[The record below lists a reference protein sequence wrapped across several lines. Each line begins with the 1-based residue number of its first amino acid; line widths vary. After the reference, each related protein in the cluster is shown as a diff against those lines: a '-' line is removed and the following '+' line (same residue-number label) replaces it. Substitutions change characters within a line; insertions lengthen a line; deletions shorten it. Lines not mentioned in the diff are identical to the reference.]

1 VTVENDAIAV
11 VGLGCRHPDASTPE
25 QLWETVL
32 ARRRAFRPL
41 PRERLDLGDYGDPA
55 GGPDT
60 TDLRYAAVLD
70 GWTFDRSRYRV
81 PGPAYRVT
89 DLAHWLAL
97 DVAGDTLTAAGFPG
111 GRGLDRRRA
120 GVILGNTLTG
130 EFSRAALMRLRWPYV
145 RRNLVSALAA
155 RGWGSTELDGLL
167 REVEESYKEPF
178 AEPNDESL
186 VGGLANAI
194 AGRVC
199 NHFDFR
205 GAGYT
210 VDGACSS
217 SLLAVIT
224 ACTYLR
230 DGDLDFALAGGVD
243 LSLDPFELVGF
254 SRLGA
259 LADSAMRV
267 YDARPTGFLPGEGCS
282 MVALM
287 RAGDAVAAGQRPI
300 ALIRGWGMS
309 SDGNGGLTRPDVSGQ
324 RLALERAYARAGFGP
339 ETVALFEGHG
349 TGTEVGDR
357 TELHA
362 LSEIHDGRRRPRPA
376 ALGSI
381 KANIGHTKAAAGAA
395 GLIKAALA
403 LQRQVIPPTTGCDEP
418 HPLLRDPGAPLRIV
432 REAEPW
438 PDAPLRAAV
447 SAMGFGGINT
457 HVVLEAASVRR
468 TTARL
473 AARDRRA
480 AREPLDC
487 EVFALSA
494 DTVADLAALLE
505 RVAVRARTMSLA
517 EHADLAAGLGE
528 RAHGDAPVRAAV
540 VARDP
545 AELSARAERAGEL
558 LAGLGEQ
565 GFAARPGIYAGRG
578 APGRVGLLFPGQG
591 APVRERAGA
600 LGVVL
605 PEAGEHFEDGLAA
618 DPIDTAVAQPAV
630 FRASYAAL
638 RWLDRLGVTAD
649 AAVGH
654 SLGEI
659 TALHWA
665 GALSRQDALH
675 LVTRRG
681 RIMADTSQAGTGMA
695 SLAAPAG
702 TVTELIDD
710 ADLVIAAD
718 NGAVQVVAGPLTEVD
733 RVVKRARAKGITAGR
748 LRVSHAF
755 HSPAV
760 AAAEPV
766 LARHLADLAV
776 AALPGCV
783 YSTVTGRELTAAD
796 DIRTLLARQLT
807 APVRF
812 RQALELLAADC
823 DLLVEAG
830 PGHTLTAMA
839 QSITDVPVR
848 TLDAGAGSAAA
859 LGDAT
864 AALFAVGAVSDLT
877 ALFAERFHRPFDLW
891 REPEFLANPCESAP
905 TDGLDRRF
913 GRSAAVAA
921 GPVAA
926 DTAAPAVEASPG
938 ADSDVPSV
946 VRGLIADA
954 LELPPDVIGDGDR
967 LLGDLHLNSLRVVQL
982 AAEAAERTR
991 RAVPAA
997 PPLFAEATVGSF
1009 AQAIEELPAA
1019 EGEAGSQGP
1028 PEGVRDWHRV
1038 LVEYA
1043 RPVELDA
1050 EPGSRAWHVFG
1061 DGRLRALVEPR
1072 LTALTEGDERAD
1084 SSGDPRTAVVAFLPE
1099 NPDDRAIDALLE
1111 AAHLAVDTG
1120 APFTVVDSGDTA
1132 SGFVG
1137 TIAAE
1142 YPSLPVR
1149 WVRALAAAPEDAVG
1163 ALLTASWEGHAEIV
1177 VDEEGRTRAPAY
1189 RAAGSGAPAGL
1200 VPDAAGPPLSAGE
1213 VLVVTGGGK
1222 GIGFTSAYFLA
1233 RRWGVRLGLIG
1244 RSGADADAELRAN
1257 LSRLGEAGID
1267 FCYEAA
1273 DVTDPESLHH
1283 GVAAIVDRLGPVR
1296 GVIHASGLNRPA
1308 RFSEIGAAYAEHAA
1322 PKHHGLRALLD
1333 AVDAE
1338 GLRLLLTFGSVIGRF
1353 GLAGEAHY
1361 ALANGR
1367 MRELVR
1373 TLARDL
1379 PGCRVANLD
1388 WTVWS
1393 GVGMGERLK
1402 VLDDLARAGVAPVPP
1417 DRGTELLVQAAE
1429 ARPPSHS
1436 MVISG
1441 RLPQLGQAGEAALDG
1456 HRFLRRVRAWTPGV
1470 ELVAEAELSLPGDP
1484 YLDDHRIDGVAV
1496 LPAVCVLEAMAQAA
1510 AALTGRPVAGVVDSR
1525 FDRPVVVP
1533 EHGTRTV
1540 RVCALVREDGDVDVA
1555 VRSDE
1560 TGFAVDH
1567 FTGTVTPADAEPPEN
1582 PAVTARVPAHT
1593 GDDMYGPLFFHG
1605 RRFRRLRRYA
1615 HLEATA
1621 CTAVLDGDRPWRF
1634 GEGLPA
1640 DLLFGD
1646 PARNDASIHVLQGC
1660 VPHRRLL
1667 PVGCARFA
1675 VHQGGAEGG
1684 ELTLAAVE
1692 REHSGA
1698 DHTYDVVVR
1707 DGSGRPVVSW
1717 TGLRLR
1723 DVGPLPVTTLHPVL
1737 VGPYLQRT
1745 LTALLPKRDV
1755 RLVVEAAGP
1764 GHDLNAGRRA
1774 NGRPWDVLVEGEPV
1788 ACARTS
1794 DPAPEPPTH
1803 WTGLADRLGRLVG
1816 EPERH
1821 IRTRLHTVGACLS
1834 GPPGPPGLAVQG
1846 VYENGWVVLQAGGA
1860 DIVSVVLS
1868 VEGEAGPMAM
1878 AIPVKGAS

>member
-1 VTVENDAIAV
+1 MTVASDAIAV

-41 PRERLDLGDYGDPA
+41 PRERLDLADYGDPA
-55 GGPDT
+55 AGPDA

-70 GWTFDRSRYRV
+70 GWSFDRSRYRV

-97 DVAGDTLTAAGFPG
+97 DVAGDTLAAAGFAG
-111 GRGLDRRRA
+111 GHGLDRRRA

-145 RRNLVSALAA
+145 RRNLVAALAA
-155 RGWGSTELDGLL
+155 RGWEAEELGGLL

-259 LADSAMRV
+259 LAGSAMRV

-287 RAGDAVAAGQRPI
+287 RAGDAVAAGRRPI

-357 TELHA
+357 TELRA
-362 LSEIHDGRRRPRPA
+362 LAEVHEGRRRRRPA

-395 GLIKAALA
+395 GLIKAVLA
-403 LQRQVIPPTTGCDEP
+403 LRRQVIPPTTGCDEP

-438 PDAPLRAAV
+438 PDAPLRAGV

-480 AREPLDC
+480 AREPLDR

-494 DTVADLAALLE
+494 GTDADLAAVLE
-505 RVAVRARTMSLA
+505 RVAVRARTMSFA
-517 EHADLAAGLGE
+517 EHADLAAALAE
-528 RAHGDAPVRAAV
+528 RAHGDAPVRAAI

-545 AELSARAERAGEL
+545 AELAARAERAGEL
-558 LAGLGEQ
+558 LAGLGAP
-565 GFAARPGIYAGRG
+565 GFAALPGVYVGRG

-605 PEAGEHFEDGLAA
+605 PEAGEYFEEGRAA
-618 DPIDTAVAQPAV
+618 DPVDTAVAQPAV
-630 FRASYAAL
+630 FRASAAAL
-638 RWLDRLGVTAD
+638 RWLDRLGVTAA

-665 GALSRQDALH
+665 GALSRPDALH

-681 RIMADTSQAGTGMA
+681 RIMADNCEAGTGMA
-695 SLAAPAG
+695 SLAAPAAAVAG
-702 TVTELIDD
+702 LIDD

-766 LARHLADLAV
+766 LARHLGDLAV
-776 AALPGCV
+776 APPAGRV

-796 DIRTLLARQLT
+796 DVRALLARQLT

-812 RQALELLAADC
+812 REALELLAADC

-839 QSITDVPVR
+839 QSVTGVPVR
-848 TLDAGAGSAAA
+848 TLDAGAESAAA

-864 AALFAVGAVSDLT
+864 AALFAVGAVCDLT
-877 ALFAERFHRPFDLW
+877 ALSAERFHRPFDLW

-905 TDGLDRRF
+905 AGVLDDRL
-913 GRSAAVAA
+913 GRAAAA
-921 GPVAA
+921 AA
-926 DTAAPAVEASPG
+926 PAAPAETAAPAAEPPPE
-938 ADSDVPSV
+938 ADSDVPAV
-946 VRGLIADA
+946 VRGLIAEA

-997 PPLFAEATVGSF
+997 PPLFAEATVASF
-1009 AQAIEELPAA
+1009 VQAIEELPAA
-1019 EGEAGSQGP
+1019 EDGSGSHGP
-1028 PEGVRDWHRV
+1028 PEGVREWHRV

-1043 RPVELDA
+1043 RPVEPAA
-1050 EPGSRAWHVFG
+1050 EPASRAWRVFG
-1061 DGRLRALVEPR
+1061 GGRLRALVEPR
-1072 LTALTEGDERAD
+1072 LSPPPEGEAR
-1084 SSGDPRTAVVAFLPE
+1084 PAVVAFLPE
-1099 NPDDRAIDALLE
+1099 DPDDRAVDALIE
-1111 AAHLAVDTG
+1111 AARLAVDTD

-1149 WVRALAAAPEDAVG
+1149 WVRALAAAPADAVG
-1163 ALLTASWEGHAEIV
+1163 DVLTASWDGHAELV
-1177 VDEEGRTRAPAY
+1177 VDEEGRTRVPAY
-1189 RAAGSGAPAGL
+1189 RAAGPGTSAGQT
-1200 VPDAAGPPLSAGE
+1200 PDTAAPPLSPGE

-1222 GIGFTSAYFLA
+1222 GIGFASAHFLA

-1244 RSGADADAELRAN
+1244 RSRPDADAELRDN
-1257 LSRLGEAGID
+1257 LSRLREAGVD
-1267 FCYEAA
+1267 FCYQAA

-1283 GVAAIVDRLGPVR
+1283 GVAAIADRLGPVR

-1308 RFSEIGAAYAEHAA
+1308 RFSEIGDAYAEHAA

-1333 AVDAE
+1333 AAGAE
-1338 GLRLLLTFGSVIGRF
+1338 GLRLVLTFGSVIGRF

-1373 TLARDL
+1373 ILARDL
-1379 PGCRVANLD
+1379 PDCRVANLD

-1393 GVGMGERLK
+1393 GAGMGERLK
-1402 VLDDLARAGVAPVPP
+1402 VLDDLARAGVSPVPA
-1417 DRGTELLVQAAE
+1417 DRGTELLARAAE

-1441 RLPQLGQAGEAALDG
+1441 RLPQLGRAGEPVLDG

-1470 ELVAEAELSLPGDP
+1470 ELVAEAELSLPDDP

-1510 AALTGRPVAGVVDSR
+1510 SALTGRPAAGVTDSR

-1567 FTGTVTPADAEPPEN
+1567 FTGTVTSADAEPPEN
-1582 PAVTARVPAHT
+1582 PAATARIPAHT

-1605 RRFRRLRRYA
+1605 RRFRRLRRYT

-1634 GEGLPA
+1634 GDGLPA

-1646 PARNDASIHVLQGC
+1646 PARNDASIHVLQAC

-1667 PVGCARFA
+1667 PVGCARFT
-1675 VHQGGAEGG
+1675 VHRGGAGEG

-1692 REHSGA
+1692 RDHSGA
-1698 DHTYDVVVR
+1698 DYTYDVVVR

-1717 TGLRLR
+1717 RGLRLR
-1723 DVGPLPVTTLHPVL
+1723 DVGPLPVATLHPVL

-1745 LTALLPKRDV
+1745 LTALLPERDI
-1755 RLVVEAAGP
+1755 RLTVEAGGP
-1764 GHDLNAGRRA
+1764 GDGLASGGRA
-1774 NGRPWDVLVEGEPV
+1774 NGRPWAVLVEGEPV

-1803 WTGLADRLGRLVG
+1803 WTGLAGRLGRLVG
-1816 EPERH
+1816 EPDQH
-1821 IRTRLHTVGACLS
+1821 IRTRLRAVGACLS

-1868 VEGEAGPMAM
+1868 VDGETGPTAM
-1878 AIPVKGAS
+1878 AIPVKGGS

>member
-1 VTVENDAIAV
+1 
-11 VGLGCRHPDASTPE
+11 
-25 QLWETVL
+25 
-32 ARRRAFRPL
+32 
-41 PRERLDLGDYGDPA
+41 
-55 GGPDT
+55 
-60 TDLRYAAVLD
+60 
-70 GWTFDRSRYRV
+70 
-81 PGPAYRVT
+81 
-89 DLAHWLAL
+89 
-97 DVAGDTLTAAGFPG
+97 
-111 GRGLDRRRA
+111 
-120 GVILGNTLTG
+120 
-130 EFSRAALMRLRWPYV
+130 
-145 RRNLVSALAA
+145 
-155 RGWGSTELDGLL
+155 
-167 REVEESYKEPF
+167 
-178 AEPNDESL
+178 
-186 VGGLANAI
+186 
-194 AGRVC
+194 
-199 NHFDFR
+199 
-205 GAGYT
+205 
-210 VDGACSS
+210 
-217 SLLAVIT
+217 
-224 ACTYLR
+224 
-230 DGDLDFALAGGVD
+230 
-243 LSLDPFELVGF
+243 
-254 SRLGA
+254 
-259 LADSAMRV
+259 
-267 YDARPTGFLPGEGCS
+267 
-282 MVALM
+282 
-287 RAGDAVAAGQRPI
+287 
-300 ALIRGWGMS
+300 
-309 SDGNGGLTRPDVSGQ
+309 
-324 RLALERAYARAGFGP
+324 
-339 ETVALFEGHG
+339 
-349 TGTEVGDR
+349 
-357 TELHA
+357 
-362 LSEIHDGRRRPRPA
+362 
-376 ALGSI
+376 
-381 KANIGHTKAAAGAA
+381 
-395 GLIKAALA
+395 
-403 LQRQVIPPTTGCDEP
+403 
-418 HPLLRDPGAPLRIV
+418 
-432 REAEPW
+432 
-438 PDAPLRAAV
+438 
-447 SAMGFGGINT
+447 
-457 HVVLEAASVRR
+457 
-468 TTARL
+468 
-473 AARDRRA
+473 
-480 AREPLDC
+480 
-487 EVFALSA
+487 
-494 DTVADLAALLE
+494 
-505 RVAVRARTMSLA
+505 
-517 EHADLAAGLGE
+517 
-528 RAHGDAPVRAAV
+528 
-540 VARDP
+540 P

-558 LAGLGEQ
+558 LAGLAGP
-565 GFAARPGIYAGRG
+565 GFAARPGVYVGRG

-591 APVRERAGA
+591 APVRESAGA

-605 PEAGEHFEDGLAA
+605 PEAGEHFEEGLGA

-630 FRASYAAL
+630 FRASTAAL
-638 RWLDRLGVTAD
+638 RWLDRLGVAAA

-665 GALSRQDALH
+665 GALSSPDALH
-675 LVTRRG
+675 LVTTRG

-702 TVTELIDD
+702 AVTELIDD

-776 AALPGCV
+776 EAPSGRV

-796 DIRTLLARQLT
+796 DVRALLARQLT

-839 QSITDVPVR
+839 QSVTGVPVR
-848 TLDAGAGSAAA
+848 TLDAGAESAAA

-864 AALFAVGAVSDLT
+864 AALFAAGAVSDLT

-905 TDGLDRRF
+905 AGDLDHGL
-913 GRSAAVAA
+913 GHAAAA
-921 GPVAA
+921 AA
-926 DTAAPAVEASPG
+926 APAPAAPAVPADAAAQTPPEAD
-938 ADSDVPSV
+938 ADVPAV
-946 VRGLIADA
+946 VRGLIAEA

-997 PPLFAEATVGSF
+997 PPLFAEATVAAF
-1009 AQAIEELPAA
+1009 VQAIEELPAA
-1019 EGEAGSQGP
+1019 EGEAGSHGP
-1028 PEGVRDWHRV
+1028 PEGVREWHRV
-1038 LVEYA
+1038 LVEFS

-1050 EPGSRAWHVFG
+1050 GRASHTWHVFG
-1061 DGRLRALVEPR
+1061 GGRLRALVEPR
-1072 LTALTEGDERAD
+1072 LTALPEGE
-1084 SSGDPRTAVVAFLPE
+1084 PRPAVVAFLPE
-1099 NPDDRAIDALLE
+1099 NPDDGAIDALVE

-1149 WVRALAAAPEDAVG
+1149 WVRALEAAPADAVG
-1163 ALLTASWEGHAEIV
+1163 ALLTASWQGHAEIV
-1177 VDEEGRTRAPAY
+1177 VDEEGRAGTPAY
-1189 RAAGSGAPAGL
+1189 RAAGSGAPNGGGQ
-1200 VPDAAGPPLSAGE
+1200 DAAAPPLSAGE

-1222 GIGFTSAYFLA
+1222 GIGFASAAFLA

-1244 RSGADADAELRAN
+1244 RSGPDADAELRDN
-1257 LSRLGEAGID
+1257 LSRLREAGID
-1267 FCYEAA
+1267 FCYQAA
-1273 DVTDPESLHH
+1273 DVTDPESLRR

-1308 RFSEIGAAYAEHAA
+1308 RFREIGAAYAEHAA
-1322 PKHHGLRALLD
+1322 PKHRGLRALLD
-1333 AVDAE
+1333 AVGTD

-1373 TLARDL
+1373 ILARDL
-1379 PGCRVANLD
+1379 PDCRVANLD

-1402 VLDDLARAGVAPVPP
+1402 VLDDLARAGVSPVPP
-1417 DRGTELLVQAAE
+1417 DRGAELLARAAE

-1436 MVISG
+1436 LVVSG
-1441 RLPQLGQAGEAALDG
+1441 RLPQLGRAGEAALDG

-1470 ELVAEAELSLPGDP
+1470 ELVAEAELSLLDDP

-1510 AALTGRPVAGVVDSR
+1510 SALTGRPVAGVADSR

-1533 EHGTRTV
+1533 EHGTRTL

-1567 FTGTVTPADAEPPEN
+1567 FTGTVTSADAEPPEN
-1582 PAVTARVPAHT
+1582 PAAAERTPAHT
-1593 GDDMYGPLFFHG
+1593 GDDLYGPLFFHG

-1634 GEGLPA
+1634 GDGLPA

-1646 PARNDASIHVLQGC
+1646 PARNDASIHVLQAC

-1675 VHQGGAEGG
+1675 VHGSGTGGG

-1692 REHSGA
+1692 RDHSGA
-1698 DHTYDVVVR
+1698 DYTYDVVVR

-1717 TGLRLR
+1717 SGLRLR
-1723 DVGPLPVTTLHPVL
+1723 DVGPVPVTTLHPVL
-1737 VGPYLQRT
+1737 VGPYLQRS
-1745 LTALLPKRDV
+1745 LTALLPERDI
-1755 RLVVEAAGP
+1755 RLAVEAGGP
-1764 GHDLNAGRRA
+1764 GDDPASRRRA
-1774 NGRPWDVLVEGEPV
+1774 DGGRWAVLVEGEPV

-1794 DPAPEPPTH
+1794 DPAPDPPAH
-1803 WTGLADRLGRLVG
+1803 WTGLAGRLGRLVG
-1816 EPERH
+1816 EPDQH
-1821 IRTRLHTVGACLS
+1821 IRARLQAVGACLS

-1846 VYENGWVVLQAGGA
+1846 VYENGWVVLQAGGS
-1860 DIVSVVLS
+1860 DVVSVVLS
-1868 VEGEAGPMAM
+1868 IEGETGPTAM

>member
-1 VTVENDAIAV
+1 MTGESDAIAV

-41 PRERLDLGDYGDPA
+41 PRERLDLRDYGGPEGD
-55 GGPDT
+55 PDT
-60 TDLRYAAVLD
+60 TGLRYAAVLD
-70 GWTFDRSRYRV
+70 GWSFDRARHRV

-97 DVAGDTLTAAGFPG
+97 DVAGDTLAAAGFPG
-111 GRGLDRRRA
+111 GRGLDRPRA

-145 RRNLVSALAA
+145 RRNLMAALSA
-155 RGWGSTELDGLL
+155 RGWDGEDAGELL
-167 REVEESYKEPF
+167 REVERTYKEPF

-199 NHFDFR
+199 NHFDLR
-205 GAGYT
+205 GTGYT

-259 LADSAMRV
+259 LAGSSMRV

-287 RAGDAVAAGQRPI
+287 RAADAAAAGRRPI

-309 SDGNGGLTRPDVSGQ
+309 SDGNGGLTRPDASGQ

-339 ETVALFEGHG
+339 ETVELFEGHG

-362 LSEIHDGRRRPRPA
+362 LAEIHGGRRRPRPA
-376 ALGSI
+376 ALGSV

-403 LQRQVIPPTTGCDEP
+403 LHRQVIPPTTGCEEP
-418 HPLLRDPGAPLRIV
+418 HPLLREPGAPLRVV

-438 PDAPLRAAV
+438 PDAPLRAGV

-457 HVVLEAASVRR
+457 HVVLEGASARR

-480 AREPLDC
+480 ARAPLDR
-487 EVFALSA
+487 EVFAFSA
-494 DTVADLAALLE
+494 DTAADLAAVLE
-505 RVAVRARTMSLA
+505 RVAVRAATMSLA
-517 EHADLAAGLGE
+517 EHADLAASLGE
-528 RAHGDAPVRAAV
+528 SAHGDAPLRAAI

-545 AELSARAERAGEL
+545 AELSARAGRAGEL
-558 LAGLGEQ
+558 LAGLDSP
-565 GFAARPGIYAGRG
+565 GFAAGPGFYAGRG

-591 APVRERAGA
+591 APVRGGAGA
-600 LGVVL
+600 LGTVL
-605 PEAGEHFEDGLAA
+605 PEAAEHFDAGPAGDPA
-618 DPIDTAVAQPAV
+618 DPADPADTVDTAVAQPAV
-630 FRASYAAL
+630 FRASTAAL
-638 RWLDRLGVTAD
+638 RWLDRLGVAAA

-665 GALSRQDALH
+665 GALSGPDALR

-681 RIMADTSQAGTGMA
+681 RIMADASEAGTGMA
-695 SLAAPAG
+695 SLAAPAAA
-702 TVTELIDD
+702 VTELIDD

-733 RVVKRARAKGITAGR
+733 RVVKRARARGITAGR

-760 AAAEPV
+760 AAAEPL
-766 LARHLADLAV
+766 LARHLAGLSPAE
-776 AALPGCV
+776 LSGRV

-796 DIRTLLARQLT
+796 DLRALLARQLT

-812 RQALELLAADC
+812 REALELLAADC
-823 DLLVEAG
+823 DLLVETG

-839 QSITDVPVR
+839 QSVTDVPVR
-848 TLDAGAGSAAA
+848 TLDAGAGSAEA
-859 LGDAT
+859 LADAT
-864 AALFAVGAVSDLT
+864 AALFAAGAVGDLSP
-877 ALFAERFHRPFDLW
+877 LFAERFHRPFDLW

-905 TDGLDRRF
+905 AGDLVPRP
-913 GRSAAVAA
+913 AAARTA
-921 GPVAA
+921 GPAA
-926 DTAAPAVEASPG
+926 AARPAPDARPG
-938 ADSDVPSV
+938 AEDVPSV

-997 PPLFAEATVGSF
+997 PPVFAEATVGAF
-1009 AQAIEELPAA
+1009 VQAIEELPAA
-1019 EGEAGSQGP
+1019 EDEAGPQGT
-1028 PEGVRDWHRV
+1028 PEGVRAWHRV
-1038 LVEYA
+1038 LVETL
-1043 RPVELDA
+1043 RPAEPA
-1050 EPGSRAWHVFG
+1050 GEPGSYAWRVLG
-1061 DGRLRALVEPR
+1061 GGRLRALVEPR
-1072 LTALTEGDERAD
+1072 LTAATGDDA
-1084 SSGDPRTAVVAFLPE
+1084 SAGDALPAVVAFLPE
-1099 NPDDRAIDALLE
+1099 NPDDEEVEALLD
-1111 AAHLAVDTG
+1111 AARLAVDTG

-1132 SGFVG
+1132 PGFVG
-1137 TIAAE
+1137 TLAAE

-1149 WVRALAAAPEDAVG
+1149 WIRALADAPADAVG
-1163 ALLTASWEGHAEIV
+1163 ALLPMPWQGHAEIV
-1177 VDEEGRTRAPAY
+1177 VDGKGRACAPVY
-1189 RAAGSGAPAGL
+1189 GAAPGAPDGRE
-1200 VPDAAGPPLSAGE
+1200 PDAAPPLSAGD
-1213 VLVVTGGGK
+1213 VLLVTGGGK
-1222 GIGFTSAYFLA
+1222 GIGFAGALFLA
-1233 RRWGVRLGLIG
+1233 RRWGVRLGLVG
-1244 RSGADADAELRAN
+1244 RGEPDADAELRAN
-1257 LSRLGEAGID
+1257 LARLREAGVD
-1267 FCYEAA
+1267 FCYRAA
-1273 DVTDPESLHH
+1273 DVTDPESLRD
-1283 GVAAIVDRLGPVR
+1283 GVAAIAGRLGPVR

-1308 RFSEIGAAYAEHAA
+1308 RFADIGAGFAEHAA

-1333 AVDAE
+1333 AV
-1338 GLRLLLTFGSVIGRF
+1338 GPRNLRLLLTFGSVIGRF

-1379 PGCRVANLD
+1379 PDCRTANLD

-1393 GVGMGERLK
+1393 EVGMGERLK
-1402 VLDDLARAGVAPVPP
+1402 VLDDLARAGVDPLPP
-1417 DRGTELLVQAAE
+1417 DRGTGLLALAAE
-1429 ARPPSHS
+1429 TPPASHS
-1436 MVISG
+1436 LVVSG
-1441 RLPQLGQAGEAALDG
+1441 RLPQLGNAGGAPPDG

-1470 ELVAEAELSLPGDP
+1470 ELVAEAELSLPDDP

-1510 AALTGRPVAGVVDSR
+1510 AALTGRAPAGVVDAR

-1533 EHGTRTV
+1533 EHGPRTV

-1567 FTGTVTPADAEPPEN
+1567 FTGTVTSADAGPPEH
-1582 PAVTARVPAHT
+1582 PAAAARVPAHT
-1593 GDDMYGPLFFHG
+1593 GEEMYGPLFFHG
-1605 RRFRRLRRYA
+1605 RRFRRLLRYT

-1621 CTAVLDGDRPWRF
+1621 CTAVLAGDGPWRF

-1640 DLLFGD
+1640 SLRLGD
-1646 PARNDASIHVLQGC
+1646 PARNDASIHVLQAC

-1675 VHQGGAEGG
+1675 VHRSGPAEG

-1698 DHTYDVVVR
+1698 DYTYDVVVR
-1707 DGSGRPVVSW
+1707 DGSGRAVVSW

-1723 DVGPLPVTTLHPVL
+1723 DVGPLPVTVLHPVL

-1745 LTALLPKRDV
+1745 LTALLPERDI
-1755 RLVVEAAGP
+1755 RLAVEG
-1764 GHDLNAGRRA
+1764 GGGTD
-1774 NGRPWDVLVEGEPV
+1774 GRPWAVLVDGQPV
-1788 ACARTS
+1788 ACARTG
-1794 DPAPEPPTH
+1794 DPAPEPPAH
-1803 WTGLADRLGRLVG
+1803 WTGLADRLGRLSG
-1816 EPERH
+1816 EPDGLV
-1821 IRTRLHTVGACLS
+1821 RTRLRTVGACLS
-1834 GPPGPPGLAVQG
+1834 GPPGPPELAVQG
-1846 VYENGWVVLQAGGA
+1846 IYENGWVVLRAGGD

-1868 VEGEAGPMAM
+1868 VEGEAGPTAV
-1878 AIPVKGAS
+1878 AIPVKGAP

>member
-1 VTVENDAIAV
+1 MTVPSDAIAV

-55 GGPDT
+55 AGPDA

-70 GWTFDRSRYRV
+70 GWSFDRSRYRV

-97 DVAGDTLTAAGFPG
+97 DVAGDTLAAAGFAG
-111 GRGLDRRRA
+111 GGGLDRRRA

-155 RGWGSTELDGLL
+155 RGWGAEEMGGLL

-259 LADSAMRV
+259 LAGSAMRV

-287 RAGDAVAAGQRPI
+287 RAGDAVAAGRRPI

-362 LSEIHDGRRRPRPA
+362 LAEIHDGRRRPRPA
-376 ALGSI
+376 ALGSV

-418 HPLLRDPGAPLRIV
+418 HPLLREPGAPLRVV

-438 PDAPLRAAV
+438 PDAPLRAGV

-457 HVVLEAASVRR
+457 HVVLEAAGARR
-468 TTARL
+468 ATARL
-473 AARDRRA
+473 AARDRLT
-480 AREPLDC
+480 ARRPLDC

-494 DTVADLAALLE
+494 GTDADLAAVLE

-517 EHADLAAGLGE
+517 EHADLAAALAE
-528 RAHGDAPVRAAV
+528 RAHGDAPVRAAI

-545 AELSARAERAGEL
+545 AELSARAERAGEI
-558 LAGLGEQ
+558 LAGLAGP
-565 GFAARPGIYAGRG
+565 GFAARPGVYVGRG

-591 APVRERAGA
+591 APVRESAGA

-605 PEAGEHFEDGLAA
+605 PEAGEHFEEGLGA

-630 FRASYAAL
+630 FRASTAAL
-638 RWLDRLGVTAD
+638 RWLDRLGVTAA

-665 GALSRQDALH
+665 GALGGPDALH
-675 LVTRRG
+675 LVTTRG
-681 RIMADTSQAGTGMA
+681 RVMADTSQAGTGMA

-702 TVTELIDD
+702 AVTELIDD

-766 LARHLADLAV
+766 LARHLTDLAV
-776 AALPGCV
+776 AAPSGRV

-796 DIRTLLARQLT
+796 DVRALLARQLT

-812 RQALELLAADC
+812 RRALELLAADC

-848 TLDAGAGSAAA
+848 TLDAGAESAAA

-864 AALFAVGAVSDLT
+864 AALFAAGAVSDLT

-905 TDGLDRRF
+905 AVNLDHGLDHGL
-913 GRSAAVAA
+913 GRAATA
-921 GPVAA
+921 
-926 DTAAPAVEASPG
+926 TAAPAPADAVAQAPPEAE
-938 ADSDVPSV
+938 SDVPAV
-946 VRGLIADA
+946 VRGLIAEA

-997 PPLFAEATVGSF
+997 PPVFAEATVAAF
-1009 AQAIEELPAA
+1009 VQAIEELPAA
-1019 EGEAGSQGP
+1019 EGEAGSHGP
-1028 PEGVRDWHRV
+1028 PEGVREWHRV
-1038 LVEYA
+1038 LVEFS
-1043 RPVELDA
+1043 RPVEPEA
-1050 EPGSRAWHVFG
+1050 GTASHAWHVFG
-1061 DGRLRALVEPR
+1061 GGRLRALVEPR
-1072 LTALTEGDERAD
+1072 LTARPEGEAR
-1084 SSGDPRTAVVAFLPE
+1084 PAVVAFLPE
-1099 NPDDRAIDALLE
+1099 NPDDGAIDALVE
-1111 AAHLAVDTG
+1111 AAHLAVDTE

-1149 WVRALAAAPEDAVG
+1149 WVRALEAAPADAVG
-1163 ALLTASWEGHAEIV
+1163 ALLAAPWQGHAEIV
-1177 VDEEGRTRAPAY
+1177 VDEEGRAGTPAY
-1189 RAAGSGAPAGL
+1189 RAAAPGAPDGRGR
-1200 VPDAAGPPLSAGE
+1200 DAAAPPLSAGE
-1213 VLVVTGGGK
+1213 VLLVTGGGK
-1222 GIGFTSAYFLA
+1222 GIGFASASFLA

-1244 RSGADADAELRAN
+1244 RSGPDADAEPRDN
-1257 LSRLGEAGID
+1257 LSRLREAGVD
-1267 FCYEAA
+1267 FCYQAA
-1273 DVTDPESLHH
+1273 DVTDPESLRR
-1283 GVAAIVDRLGPVR
+1283 GVAAIAGRLGPVR

-1308 RFSEIGAAYAEHAA
+1308 RFREIGDAYAEHAA

-1333 AVDAE
+1333 AAGTD

-1367 MRELVR
+1367 MRELARV
-1373 TLARDL
+1373 LARDL
-1379 PGCRVANLD
+1379 PDCRVANLD

-1402 VLDDLARAGVAPVPP
+1402 VLDDLARAGVSPVPP
-1417 DRGTELLVQAAE
+1417 DRGAELLARAAE
-1429 ARPPSHS
+1429 AEPPSHS
-1436 MVISG
+1436 LVVSG
-1441 RLPQLGQAGEAALDG
+1441 RLPQLGRAGEAAPDG

-1470 ELVAEAELSLPGDP
+1470 ELVAEAELSLADDP

-1510 AALTGRPVAGVVDSR
+1510 SALTGRPVAGVADSR

-1533 EHGTRTV
+1533 EHGTRTL
-1540 RVCALVREDGDVDVA
+1540 RVCALAREDGDVDVA

-1567 FTGTVTPADAEPPEN
+1567 FAGTVTAADAEPPEN
-1582 PAVTARVPAHT
+1582 PAAAARTPAHT
-1593 GDDMYGPLFFHG
+1593 GDDLYGPLFFHG

-1615 HLEATA
+1615 HLEAAA

-1634 GEGLPA
+1634 GDGLPA
-1640 DLLFGD
+1640 DLLFGG
-1646 PARNDASIHVLQGC
+1646 PARNDASIHVLQAC

-1675 VHQGGAEGG
+1675 VHRSGDGGG

-1698 DHTYDVVVR
+1698 DYTYDVVVR

-1717 TGLRLR
+1717 SGLRLR
-1723 DVGPLPVTTLHPVL
+1723 DVGPVPVTTLHPVL
-1737 VGPYLQRT
+1737 VGPYLQRS
-1745 LTALLPKRDV
+1745 LTALPPERDV
-1755 RLVVEAAGP
+1755 QVAAEAGE
-1764 GHDLNAGRRA
+1764 
-1774 NGRPWDVLVEGEPV
+1774 PWAVLVEGEPV

-1794 DPAPEPPTH
+1794 DPAPEPPAH
-1803 WTGLADRLGRLVG
+1803 WTGLAGRLGRLLG
-1816 EPERH
+1816 EPDRH
-1821 IRTRLHTVGACLS
+1821 VRARLQTVGACLS
-1834 GPPGPPGLAVQG
+1834 GPPGPPGLDVQG
-1846 VYENGWVVLQAGGA
+1846 VYENGWVVLRAGGA

-1868 VEGEAGPMAM
+1868 IEGEAGPTAM

>member
-1 VTVENDAIAV
+1 MTVANDAIAV

-41 PRERLDLGDYGDPA
+41 PRERLDLGDYGDPE

-70 GWTFDRSRYRV
+70 GWSFDRSRYRV

-97 DVAGDTLTAAGFPG
+97 DVAGDTLTAAGFAE

-145 RRNLVSALAA
+145 RRNLVSALTA
-155 RGWGSTELDGLL
+155 RGWEAEELGGLL
-167 REVEESYKEPF
+167 REVEASYKEPF

-259 LADSAMRV
+259 LAGSAMRV

-287 RAGDAVAAGQRPI
+287 RAGDAVAAGRRPI
-300 ALIRGWGMS
+300 ALIKGWGMS

-357 TELHA
+357 AELHA
-362 LSEIHDGRRRPRPA
+362 LSEIHDGRGRPRPA
-376 ALGSI
+376 ALGSV

-403 LQRQVIPPTTGCDEP
+403 LRHQVIPPTTGCDEP
-418 HPLLRDPGAPLRIV
+418 HPLLREPGAPLRVV

-438 PDAPLRAAV
+438 PDAPLRAGV

-457 HVVLEAASVRR
+457 HVVLEAADVRR

-473 AARDRRA
+473 AARDRRV
-480 AREPLDC
+480 AREPLDR

-494 DTVADLAALLE
+494 DTVADLGALLE
-505 RVAVRARTMSLA
+505 RVAVRAATMSLA
-517 EHADLAAGLGE
+517 EHADLAAALAE
-528 RAHGDAPVRAAV
+528 RAHGDAPVRAAI

-545 AELSARAERAGEL
+545 AELSARAERAGAL
-558 LAGLGEQ
+558 LAGLGAP
-565 GFAARPGIYAGRG
+565 GFAARPGVYVGRG

-605 PEAGEHFEDGLAA
+605 PETGEYFEEGLPE

-630 FRASYAAL
+630 FRASTAAL
-638 RWLDRLGVTAD
+638 CWLDRLGVAAA

-681 RIMADTSQAGTGMA
+681 RIMADHAQAGTGMA
-695 SLAAPAG
+695 SVAAPAG

-718 NGAVQVVAGPLTEVD
+718 NGAAQVVAGPLTEVD
-733 RVVKRARAKGITAGR
+733 RVVKRARAKGINAGR
-748 LRVSHAF
+748 LKVSHAF

-766 LARHLADLAV
+766 LARHLAGLAV
-776 AALPGCV
+776 TGLRGRV
-783 YSTVTGRELTAAD
+783 YSTITGRELTAAD

-812 RQALELLAADC
+812 RQALEILAADC

-839 QSITDVPVR
+839 QTVTDVPVR
-848 TLDAGAGSAAA
+848 TLDAGAGTAAA

-877 ALFAERFHRPFDLW
+877 VLFAERFHRPFDLW
-891 REPEFLANPCESAP
+891 RDPEFLANPCESAP
-905 TDGLDRRF
+905 ADGLEHRR
-913 GRSAAVAA
+913 GRAAPEA
-921 GPVAA
+921 
-926 DTAAPAVEASPG
+926 AAPAGPADASAPTAGTPPG
-938 ADSDVPSV
+938 AEVDVPSV
-946 VRGLIADA
+946 VRGLIAEA

-991 RAVPAA
+991 RTVPAA
-997 PPLFAEATVGSF
+997 PPLFAEATVGAF
-1009 AQAIEELPAA
+1009 VQAIEELPAA
-1019 EGEAGSQGP
+1019 EDGTGPQGP
-1028 PEGVRDWHRV
+1028 PEGVREWHRV
-1038 LVEYA
+1038 LVEYT

-1050 EPGSRAWHVFG
+1050 EPAPHAWHVFG
-1061 DGRLRALVEPR
+1061 GGRLRALVEPR
-1072 LTALTEGDERAD
+1072 LTALPEEDAR
-1084 SSGDPRTAVVAFLPE
+1084 PAVVAFLPE
-1099 NPDDRAIDALLE
+1099 DPDDRAIDALLE
-1111 AAHLAVDTG
+1111 AAHLAVDTE
-1120 APFTVVDSGDTA
+1120 APFTIVDSGDTA
-1132 SGFVG
+1132 SGFAG

-1149 WVRALAAAPEDAVG
+1149 WVRALEAAPADAIG
-1163 ALLTASWEGHAEIV
+1163 ALLTASWQGHAEVV
-1177 VDEEGRTRAPAY
+1177 VDEDGRTRIPAY
-1189 RAAGSGAPAGL
+1189 RAADPAARTGQA
-1200 VPDAAGPPLSAGE
+1200 PDAAAPPLSAGD

-1222 GIGFTSAYFLA
+1222 GIGFASACFLA

-1244 RSGADADAELRAN
+1244 RSGPDGDAELRDN
-1257 LSRLGEAGID
+1257 LARLRETGVD
-1267 FCYEAA
+1267 FWYQAA
-1273 DVTDPESLHH
+1273 DVTDPESLRH

-1308 RFSEIGAAYAEHAA
+1308 RFSEIGAAWAEHAA
-1322 PKHHGLRALLD
+1322 PKHHGLRALLG
-1333 AVDAE
+1333 AVDAG
-1338 GLRLLLTFGSVIGRF
+1338 GLRLILTFGSVIGRF

-1379 PGCRVANLD
+1379 PDCRVANLD

-1402 VLDDLARAGVAPVPP
+1402 VLDDLARAGVAPVAP
-1417 DRGTELLVQAAE
+1417 DRGTELLARAAE

-1441 RLPQLGQAGEAALDG
+1441 RLPQLGRAGEAPDG

-1470 ELVAEAELSLPGDP
+1470 ELVAEAELSLSDDP

-1510 AALTGRPVAGVVDSR
+1510 AALTGRPTAGVVDSR

-1540 RVCALVREDGDVDVA
+1540 RVCALAREDGGVDVA

-1560 TGFAVDH
+1560 TGFSVDH
-1567 FTGTVTPADAEPPEN
+1567 FTGTVASAHAEPPEI
-1582 PAVTARVPAHT
+1582 PAGTARVPAHT

-1615 HLEATA
+1615 HLEATG

-1634 GEGLPA
+1634 GEGLPT

-1646 PARNDASIHVLQGC
+1646 PARNDASIHVLQAC

-1667 PVGCARFA
+1667 PVGCTRFA
-1675 VHQGGAEGG
+1675 VHRSGAEEG

-1698 DHTYDVVVR
+1698 DYTYDVVVR

-1717 TGLRLR
+1717 SGLRLR

-1745 LTALLPKRDV
+1745 LTALLPKRDI
-1755 RLVVEAAGP
+1755 RLAVEAGP
-1764 GHDLNAGRRA
+1764 GRDLASGRRA
-1774 NGRPWDVLVEGEPV
+1774 NGRPWAVLVEGEPV

-1821 IRTRLHTVGACLS
+1821 IRTRLQTVGACLS
-1834 GPPGPPGLAVQG
+1834 GPPGPPGLTVQG
-1846 VYENGWVVLQAGGA
+1846 VYENGWVVLQTGGA

-1868 VEGEAGPMAM
+1868 VEGETGPVAM

>member
-1 VTVENDAIAV
+1 MTVASDAIAV
-11 VGLGCRHPDASTPE
+11 VGLGCRHPDAATPE
-25 QLWETVL
+25 QLWETVM

-70 GWTFDRSRYRV
+70 GWSFDRSRHRV

-97 DVAGDTLTAAGFPG
+97 DVAGDTLTSAGHPE

-145 RRNLVSALAA
+145 RRNLVSVLAA
-155 RGWGSTELDGLL
+155 RGWEAEELGGLL
-167 REVEESYKEPF
+167 REVEASYKEPF

-259 LADSAMRV
+259 LAGSAMRV

-287 RAGDAVAAGQRPI
+287 RAGDAAAAGRRPI
-300 ALIRGWGMS
+300 ALIKGWGMS

-357 TELHA
+357 AELHA
-362 LSEIHDGRRRPRPA
+362 LSEIHDGRRGPRPA

-403 LQRQVIPPTTGCDEP
+403 LRRQVIPPTTGCDEP
-418 HPLLRDPGAPLRIV
+418 HPLLCEPGAPLRVV

-438 PDAPLRAAV
+438 PDAPLRAGV

-457 HVVLEAASVRR
+457 HVVLEAADVRR

-473 AARDRRA
+473 ATRDRRV

-494 DTVADLAALLE
+494 GTDADLAAVLE
-505 RVAVRARTMSLA
+505 RVAARAATMSFA
-517 EHADLAAGLGE
+517 EHADLAAALAE
-528 RAHGDAPVRAAV
+528 RAHGDAPVRAAI

-558 LAGLGEQ
+558 LAGLGAR
-565 GFAARPGIYAGRG
+565 GFAARPGVYVGRG

-591 APVRERAGA
+591 APVRDRAGA

-605 PEAGEHFEDGLAA
+605 PETGEYFEEGLLE
-618 DPIDTAVAQPAV
+618 DPVDTAVAQPAV
-630 FRASYAAL
+630 LRASTAAL
-638 RWLDRLGVTAD
+638 HWLDRLGVAAA

-665 GALSRQDALH
+665 GALSRRDALH

-681 RIMADTSQAGTGMA
+681 RIMADHSEAGTGMA
-695 SLAAPAG
+695 SLAAPPGA
-702 TVTELIDD
+702 VTELIDD

-766 LARHLADLAV
+766 LARHLADLEV
-776 AALPGCV
+776 AGLPGRV
-783 YSTVTGRELTAAD
+783 YSTITGRELTAAD
-796 DIRTLLARQLT
+796 DVRALLARQLT

-812 RQALELLAADC
+812 REALELLAADC

-839 QSITDVPVR
+839 QSVTDVPVR

-891 REPEFLANPCESAP
+891 RDPEFLANPCESAP
-905 TDGLDRRF
+905 ADGLD
-913 GRSAAVAA
+913 GRSGRSGRPAPDA
-921 GPVAA
+921 
-926 DTAAPAVEASPG
+926 AAPAGPATAAAPAAEAPPG
-938 ADSDVPSV
+938 ADTDVPSV
-946 VRGLIADA
+946 VRGLIAEA

-997 PPLFAEATVGSF
+997 PPLFAEATVGAF
-1009 AQAIEELPAA
+1009 VQAIEELPAA
-1019 EGEAGSQGP
+1019 EGETGSQGP
-1028 PEGVRDWHRV
+1028 PEGVREWHRV
-1038 LVEYA
+1038 LVEFT

-1050 EPGSRAWHVFG
+1050 EPASCTWRVFG
-1061 DGRLRALVEPR
+1061 GGRLRALVEPR
-1072 LTALTEGDERAD
+1072 LAALPEQDAR
-1084 SSGDPRTAVVAFLPE
+1084 PAVVAFLPE
-1099 NPDDRAIDALLE
+1099 DPDDRAIDALLE
-1111 AAHLAVDTG
+1111 AAHLAVDAG

-1132 SGFVG
+1132 SGFAG

-1149 WVRALAAAPEDAVG
+1149 WIRVLETAPADAIG
-1163 ALLTASWEGHAEIV
+1163 ALLAASWQGHSEIV
-1177 VDEEGRTRAPAY
+1177 VDEDGRIGTPAY
-1189 RAAGSGAPAGL
+1189 RAAGPAQTGRA
-1200 VPDAAGPPLSAGE
+1200 PDAAPPLSAGD

-1222 GIGFTSAYFLA
+1222 GIGFASACFLA

-1244 RSGADADAELRAN
+1244 RSGPDGDAELRDN
-1257 LSRLGEAGID
+1257 LARLREAGVE
-1267 FCYEAA
+1267 FCYQPA
-1273 DVTDPESLHH
+1273 DVTDPESLHR
-1283 GVAAIVDRLGPVR
+1283 GVAVIVDRLGPVR

-1308 RFSEIGAAYAEHAA
+1308 RFGEIGAAWAEHAA
-1322 PKHHGLRALLD
+1322 PKHHGLRALLG
-1333 AVDAE
+1333 AVDAA

-1379 PGCRVANLD
+1379 PDCRVANLD

-1402 VLDDLARAGVAPVPP
+1402 VLDDLARAGVAPVAP
-1417 DRGTELLVQAAE
+1417 DRGTELLARAAE
-1429 ARPPSHS
+1429 ARPPSYS
-1436 MVISG
+1436 MLISG
-1441 RLPQLGQAGEAALDG
+1441 RLPQLGRAGEEALDG

-1470 ELVAEAELSLPGDP
+1470 ELVAEAELSLSADP

-1510 AALTGRPVAGVVDSR
+1510 AALTGRPVAGVADSR

-1567 FTGTVTPADAEPPEN
+1567 FTGTVASADSGPPEI
-1582 PAVTARVPAHT
+1582 PAGSSPVPAHT

-1605 RRFRRLRRYA
+1605 RRFRRLRRYT

-1634 GEGLPA
+1634 GEGLPT

-1675 VHQGGAEGG
+1675 VHRSGAGEG

-1698 DHTYDVVVR
+1698 DYTYDVVVR

-1717 TGLRLR
+1717 SGLRLR
-1723 DVGPLPVTTLHPVL
+1723 DVGPLPVTALHPVV

-1745 LTALLPKRDV
+1745 LDALLPERDL
-1755 RLVVEAAGP
+1755 RLAVEAAGP
-1764 GHDLNAGRRA
+1764 DREYTSGG
-1774 NGRPWDVLVEGEPV
+1774 PWAVLVDGEPV

-1794 DPAPEPPTH
+1794 DPAPEPPAH
-1803 WTGLADRLGRLVG
+1803 WNGLADRLGRLAG
-1816 EPERH
+1816 EPEQQ
-1821 IRTRLHTVGACLS
+1821 IRTRLQTVGACLS
-1834 GPPGPPGLAVQG
+1834 GPPGPPGLTVQG
-1846 VYENGWVVLQAGGA
+1846 VYENGWVVLQTGGA

-1868 VEGEAGPMAM
+1868 VEGEAGQVAM

>member
-1 VTVENDAIAV
+1 MTVPSDAIAV

-55 GGPDT
+55 AGPDA

-70 GWTFDRSRYRV
+70 GWSFDRSRYRV

-97 DVAGDTLTAAGFPG
+97 DVAGDTLAAAGFAG
-111 GRGLDRRRA
+111 GGGLDRRRA

-155 RGWGSTELDGLL
+155 RGWGAEEMGGLL
-167 REVEESYKEPF
+167 REVEESYKKPF

-259 LADSAMRV
+259 LAGSAMRV

-287 RAGDAVAAGQRPI
+287 RAGDAVAAGRRPI

-362 LSEIHDGRRRPRPA
+362 LAEIHDGRRRPRPA
-376 ALGSI
+376 ALGSV

-418 HPLLRDPGAPLRIV
+418 HPLLREPGAPLRVV

-438 PDAPLRAAV
+438 PDAPLRAGV

-457 HVVLEAASVRR
+457 HVVLEAPGARR
-468 TTARL
+468 ATARL
-473 AARDRRA
+473 AARDRLT
-480 AREPLDC
+480 ARRPLDC

-494 DTVADLAALLE
+494 GTDADLAAVLE

-517 EHADLAAGLGE
+517 EHADLAAALAE
-528 RAHGDAPVRAAV
+528 RAHGDAPVRAAI

-558 LAGLGEQ
+558 LAGLAGP
-565 GFAARPGIYAGRG
+565 GFAARPGVYVGRG

-591 APVRERAGA
+591 APVRESAGA

-605 PEAGEHFEDGLAA
+605 PEAGEHFEEGPGA

-630 FRASYAAL
+630 FRASTAAL
-638 RWLDRLGVTAD
+638 RWLDRLGVTAA

-665 GALSRQDALH
+665 GALGGPDALH
-675 LVTRRG
+675 LVTTRG
-681 RIMADTSQAGTGMA
+681 RVMADTSQAGTGMA

-702 TVTELIDD
+702 AVTELIDD

-776 AALPGCV
+776 AAPSGRV

-796 DIRTLLARQLT
+796 DVRALLARQLT

-812 RQALELLAADC
+812 RRALELLAADC

-848 TLDAGAGSAAA
+848 TLDAGAESAAA

-864 AALFAVGAVSDLT
+864 AALFAAGAVSDLT

-905 TDGLDRRF
+905 AVNLDHALDHGL
-913 GRSAAVAA
+913 GRAAATAPAPAPADAVAQ
-921 GPVAA
+921 
-926 DTAAPAVEASPG
+926 APPEAE
-938 ADSDVPSV
+938 SDVPAV
-946 VRGLIADA
+946 VRGLIAEA

-997 PPLFAEATVGSF
+997 PPVFAEATVAAF
-1009 AQAIEELPAA
+1009 VQAIEELPAA
-1019 EGEAGSQGP
+1019 EGEAGSHGP
-1028 PEGVRDWHRV
+1028 PEGVREWHRV
-1038 LVEYA
+1038 LVEFS
-1043 RPVELDA
+1043 RPVEPEA
-1050 EPGSRAWHVFG
+1050 GTASHAWHVFG
-1061 DGRLRALVEPR
+1061 GGRLRALVEPR
-1072 LTALTEGDERAD
+1072 LTARPEGEAR
-1084 SSGDPRTAVVAFLPE
+1084 PAVVAFLPE
-1099 NPDDRAIDALLE
+1099 NPDDGAIDALVE
-1111 AAHLAVDTG
+1111 AAHLAVDTE

-1149 WVRALAAAPEDAVG
+1149 WVRALEAAPADAVG
-1163 ALLTASWEGHAEIV
+1163 ALLAAPWQGHAEIV
-1177 VDEEGRTRAPAY
+1177 VDEEGRAGTPAY
-1189 RAAGSGAPAGL
+1189 RAAAPGAPDGRGQ
-1200 VPDAAGPPLSAGE
+1200 DAAAPPLSAGE
-1213 VLVVTGGGK
+1213 VLLVTGGGK
-1222 GIGFTSAYFLA
+1222 GIGFASASFLA

-1244 RSGADADAELRAN
+1244 RSGPDADAELRDN
-1257 LSRLGEAGID
+1257 LSRLREAGVD
-1267 FCYEAA
+1267 FCYQAA
-1273 DVTDPESLHH
+1273 DVTDPESLRR
-1283 GVAAIVDRLGPVR
+1283 GVAAIAGRLGPVR

-1308 RFSEIGAAYAEHAA
+1308 RFREIGDAYAEHAA

-1333 AVDAE
+1333 AAGTD

-1367 MRELVR
+1367 MRELARV
-1373 TLARDL
+1373 LARDL
-1379 PGCRVANLD
+1379 PDCRVANLD

-1402 VLDDLARAGVAPVPP
+1402 VLDDLARAGVSPVPP
-1417 DRGTELLVQAAE
+1417 DRGAELLARAAE
-1429 ARPPSHS
+1429 AKPPSHS
-1436 MVISG
+1436 LVVSG
-1441 RLPQLGQAGEAALDG
+1441 RLPQLGRAGEAAPDG

-1470 ELVAEAELSLPGDP
+1470 ELVAEAELSLADDP

-1510 AALTGRPVAGVVDSR
+1510 SALTGRPVAGVADSR

-1533 EHGTRTV
+1533 EHGTRTL
-1540 RVCALVREDGDVDVA
+1540 RVCALAREDGDVDVA

-1567 FTGTVTPADAEPPEN
+1567 FTGTVTAADAEPPEH
-1582 PAVTARVPAHT
+1582 PAAAARTPAHT
-1593 GDDMYGPLFFHG
+1593 GDDLYGPLFFHG

-1634 GEGLPA
+1634 GDGLPA

-1646 PARNDASIHVLQGC
+1646 PARNDASIHVLQAC

-1675 VHQGGAEGG
+1675 VHRSGDGGG

-1698 DHTYDVVVR
+1698 DYTYDVVVR

-1717 TGLRLR
+1717 SGLRLR
-1723 DVGPLPVTTLHPVL
+1723 DVGPVPVTTLHPVL
-1737 VGPYLQRT
+1737 VGPYLQRS
-1745 LTALLPKRDV
+1745 LTALLPERDV
-1755 RLVVEAAGP
+1755 QVAVEAGE
-1764 GHDLNAGRRA
+1764 
-1774 NGRPWDVLVEGEPV
+1774 PWAVLVEGEPV

-1794 DPAPEPPTH
+1794 DPAPEPPAH
-1803 WTGLADRLGRLVG
+1803 WTGLAGRLGRLVG
-1816 EPERH
+1816 EPDQQVRA
-1821 IRTRLHTVGACLS
+1821 RLQTVGACLS
-1834 GPPGPPGLAVQG
+1834 GPPGPPGLDVQG
-1846 VYENGWVVLQAGGA
+1846 VYENGWVVLRAGGA

-1868 VEGEAGPMAM
+1868 IEGEAGPTAM